1 MAAIAPMHD
10 WAALMQQVRDFMRAS
25 GAHPAQTVVLL
36 PFFQLQPVAREAW
49 ALQADTHSGGFSPR
63 FETTTSWQR
72 RISHFVPD
80 ELDLSFDAGLDAV
93 RARGFLRRAGLAP
106 LIGLLAPRLV
116 EAAQQLGGLAASI
129 EPAQRPAWAQA
140 LREVVAG
147 NGEGFASHEAAVARI
162 ALEWAAASRYASDV
176 LLERVPGDEV
186 QALVVVRGVQ
196 RHALAQVLVQR
207 MAQRAL
213 VLDLPQLGLGQVQA
227 GAATDLRAEAEAGAR
242 ASVRVQAALDAEEEA
257 ERAAACVLGHLS
269 SGRVPL
275 SGPVALPAID
285 RLATRRISAM
295 LAERGVALADE
306 TGWKLSTTRAAAS
319 LMSLLRAA
327 APLATRDEQLE
338 WLKACAVEQA
348 AVQRW
353 EQLLRKP
360 NSAPALIESS
370 QGAIEFIV
378 SEAEP
383 PIPWRQLLASLRKE
397 RSLSEWLSDLAQ
409 ALKISGQWTLL
420 ERDAAGEQVLAALH
434 WGSPDAQA
442 ILASDAS
449 RLSLGEFSA
458 WVQIALEGASFK
470 PPQPAGPPQVV
481 ILPLAQLAARPFAAV
496 VIAGADEARL
506 PAAPDLPGDWTA
518 AQRQALG
525 LPGREALARE
535 QREVWQLAMQLP
547 QVDVLWRKAEGEAPL
562 QPSPLLQAWLLENTA
577 EEGADARPLRE
588 IQPEKS
594 FRPSPSADR
603 LHGAGGREGKG
614 EGQGGGNGESTG
626 EDTSAMRFSASSY
639 SDLRACPYRFFALRS
654 LGLHESQELD
664 EALSKRDFGAWLH
677 AVLSDFHQERS
688 RDTSPSQDR
697 ELLDTCAAKQHEAL
711 SDAAGFVPFAA
722 SWPQMRE
729 SYLLWL
735 QDHESKGWRFESSE
749 LDVQRELAG
758 GVVLKGRLDRV
769 DVLAGSAAQS
779 FAVIDYKTEAEA
791 ALKKRV
797 ADPLEDTQLVFY
809 AALLGRDAVE
819 ASYLALAEK
828 EAKTVAQTQVGE
840 ALPILLEG
848 LASDARR
855 IAQGH
860 GLPALGEGLACDYCA
875 ARGLCRKD
883 FWGGAS

>member
-1 MAAIAPMHD
+1 MTAIAPMNG
-10 WAALMQQVRDFMRAS
+10 WAALMQQVRDFMRAC
-25 GAHPAQTVVLL
+25 GVHPAKTVVLL

-49 ALQADTHSGGFSPR
+49 AVQADAQTGGFSPR

-93 RARGFLRRAGLAP
+93 RARGFLRRAGLAS
-106 LIGLLAPRLV
+106 LNGLLAPRLV

-129 EPAQRPAWAQA
+129 EPAARPAWAQA
-140 LREVVAG
+140 LREVVSG
-147 NGEGFASHEAAVARI
+147 HGEGFASHEAAVARI

-196 RHALAQVLVQR
+196 GHALADVLVRR
-207 MAQRAL
+207 MEESLRQSTL
-213 VLDLPQLGLGQVQA
+213 VLDLPQQGFGPL
-227 GAATDLRAEAEAGAR
+227 
-242 ASVRVQAALDAEEEA
+242 RVQAALDAEEEA
-257 ERAAACVLGHLS
+257 ERAAACVVAHLS
-269 SGRVPL
+269 SGRV
-275 SGPVALPAID
+275 PVALPAID

-295 LAERGVALADE
+295 LAERGVAISDE

-327 APLATRDEQLE
+327 APQATRDEQLA
-338 WLKACAVEQA
+338 WLKACAVDQT

-353 EQLLRKP
+353 EQQLRKP
-360 NSAPALIESS
+360 NSTPTHMESA
-370 QGAIEFIV
+370 QDAIEFI
-378 SEAEP
+378 A
-383 PIPWRQLLASLRKE
+383 IDGQAHWPWRQLLAGFRKE
-397 RSLSEWLSDLAQ
+397 RSLCEWLSDLAQ
-409 ALKISGQWTLL
+409 ALKMSGQWTLL
-420 ERDAAGEQVLAALH
+420 AQDAAGEQVLAALH
-434 WGSPDAQA
+434 WGSPQLSSEASQT

-449 RLSLGEFSA
+449 RLSWGEFSA

-470 PPQPAGPPQVV
+470 PPQPAKPQVV

-496 VIAGADEARL
+496 VIAGADESRL
-506 PAAPDLPGDWTA
+506 PTSPELPGDWTA

-525 LPGREALARE
+525 LPSREALARE
-535 QREVWQLAMQLP
+535 QREVWQRAMQLP
-547 QVDVLWRKAEGEAPL
+547 QVDVLWREAEGEAPL
-562 QPSPLLQAWLLENTA
+562 QASPLLRAWLLENTA
-577 EEGADARPLRE
+577 EQGEDARQRLE
-588 IQPEKS
+588 VWPEAS
-594 FRPSPSADR
+594 FRPSPSADLLQR
-603 LHGAGGREGKG
+603 GAGGAGTDASEGVG
-614 EGQGGGNGESTG
+614 
-626 EDTSAMRFSASSY
+626 AMRFSASSY

-677 AVLSDFHQERS
+677 AVLSDFHQQRS
-688 RDTSPSQDR
+688 RDTSVERDR
-697 ELLDTCAAKQHEAL
+697 ELLDACAAGRQEEL
-711 SDAAGFVPFAA
+711 EDAAGFVPFAA
-722 SWPQMRE
+722 SWPRIRE

-735 QDHESKGWRFESSE
+735 QDHESKGWRFESGE
-749 LDVQRELAG
+749 LDVQRELEG
-758 GVVLKGRLDRV
+758 GVILKGRLDRV

-779 FAVIDYKTEAEA
+779 FAVIDYKTEAET

-809 AALLGRDAVE
+809 AALLGREAVE

-828 EAKTVAQTQVGE
+828 EAKSVPQTQVGE
-840 ALPILLEG
+840 ALPLFLEG
-848 LASDARR
+848 VASDAGR

-860 GLPALGEGLACDYCA
+860 GLPALGEGLACEYCA

-883 FWGGAS
+883 FWSDAQRLPSLDEGGGGA